1 MSGLSTGTKIAY
13 IVIGIISCIAG
24 IWLFMYPGVEEQV
37 LGMVMGW
44 LMIFYGIMAIC
55 SYFAA
60 DALKPVLKFNIW
72 IGILLIV
79 FGIVLLSNIHAT
91 MNFLGILVGIFLIFD
106 AALSFW
112 LAFEL
117 KNTGMKGWGWI
128 LFFAICTAVLALF
141 FFFNPGE
148 SGYLL
153 TILIGAMFISEGAV
167 DVSIGLFAM

>member
-60 DALKPVLKFNIW
+60 DALKPILKFNIW

-117 KNTGMKGWGWI
+117 KNTGMKDGDGSFSSPSVQQCLRCSSSLI
-128 LFFAICTAVLALF
+128 LAKAAICLRSWSALCL
-141 FFFNPGE
+141 
-148 SGYLL
+148 S
-153 TILIGAMFISEGAV
+153 AKAQWM
-167 DVSIGLFAM
+167 